1 MSNLERLGDSAAAR
15 KVFARVAET
24 AQERVHTI
32 KALVPLAEPLDTL
45 DLSEVRT
52 RPIDWL
58 WRGYIPLRK
67 VTILDG
73 DPGLGKSTL
82 LLDLASRGSVGGLA
96 PTGEP
101 LGDAFTTIYV
111 TVEDD
116 AEDTIVPRIHAA
128 GGDSSRFHL
137 VRKLSLPAEV
147 DRLEATANQLKARL
161 IVIDPLMAYLGDGV
175 KTNDDHLVRRALE
188 PLADMAARLDVAIVL
203 IRHLNK
209 RVGDDAIYRGG
220 GSIAFTGLARSVLAV
235 GRDPDDHD
243 RMILAP
249 IKLNVARRQPSL
261 AYRIVADGDYE
272 PARIAWEGTSDRSA
286 EDLIGRTR
294 DEAGGQSKTGELATA
309 MRELLEVNGGSMPA
323 AEACR
328 ALKEDG
334 FNLGSRDNLKRARDH
349 AGADST
355 KDGFAGGW
363 VWSLRGSTRTSDSS
377 VPSQVN
383 PSKSPKRPKGPT
395 KRPKGPTKRPKG
407 PISSSIEEPVS
418 SSPEPSQSESAA
430 TFWEDDSLL
439 QGKASASLSRTPGGL
454 SR

>member
-24 AQERVHTI
+24 AQDGIPAI
-32 KALVPLAEPLDTL
+32 KALVPLAEPLETL
-45 DLSEVRT
+45 DLSGVRT

-82 LLDLASRGSVGGLA
+82 LVDLASRGSVGGLA

-116 AEDTIVPRIHAA
+116 AEDTIVPRILAA
-128 GGDSSRFHL
+128 GGDPARFHL

-147 DRLEATANQLKARL
+147 ERLEATAIGLKARL

-175 KTNDDHLVRRALE
+175 KSNDDHLVRRALE

-249 IKLNVARRQPSL
+249 IKLNVARRPPSL
-261 AYRIVADGDYE
+261 AYRIVADGPFD

-294 DEAGGQSKTGELATA
+294 EEAGGQSKTGELASA
-309 MRELLEVNGGSMPA
+309 MRRLLESHGGSMPA
-323 AEACR
+323 GKACE
-328 ALKEDG
+328 ALKKQG
-334 FNLGSRDNLKRARDH
+334 FDISSQDNLGRARAQ
-349 AGADST
+349 AGVKSAKAGYAD
-355 KDGFAGGW
+355 GW
-363 VWSLRGSTRTSDSS
+363 VWSISSSAGRSEPS
-377 VPSQVN
+377 VPSEPWQSN
-383 PSKSPKRPKGPT
+383 PSKTPKSPKTPT
-395 KRPKGPTKRPKG
+395 KTPKT
-407 PISSSIEEPVS
+407 PISSSKEEAVS
-418 SSPEPSQSESAA
+418 SSREPSQSQSAA
-430 TFWEDDSLL
+430 TFWEDNSLL
-439 QGKASASLSRTPGGL
+439 QGTPSLSPSRSPGGM

>member
-1 MSNLERLGDSAAAR
+1 MSGLERLGDSAAAR
-15 KVFARVAET
+15 KVFARVEESAPDGVP
-24 AQERVHTI
+24 AIRPV
-32 KALVPLAEPLDTL
+32 VPLAEPLVTL

-52 RPIDWL
+52 RPIAWL

-82 LLDLASRGSVGGLA
+82 LLDLACRGSIGGLA

-116 AEDTIVPRIHAA
+116 AEDTILPRILKA
-128 GGDSSRFHL
+128 GGDPSRFHL
-137 VRKLSLPAEV
+137 LRKLSLPDQI
-147 DRLEATANQLKARL
+147 DRLEATAMSLRARL

-188 PLADMAARLDVAIVL
+188 PLAEMAAGLDAAVVL

-220 GSIAFTGLARSVLAV
+220 GSIGFTGLARSVLAV

-249 IKLNVARRQPSL
+249 IKLNVARRPPSL
-261 AYRIVADGDYE
+261 AYRIVADGPYE
-272 PARIAWEGTSDRSA
+272 PAHIAWDGLSERTA

-294 DEAGGQSKTGELATA
+294 DEVAGHSKTAELANA
-309 MRELLEVNGGSMPA
+309 MRELVGSHGGSMA
-323 AEACR
+323 AADAYR
-328 ALKEDG
+328 ALEAQG
-334 FNLGSRDNLKRARDH
+334 FDTASKDNLMRARTQ
-349 AGADST
+349 AGVKTT
-355 KDGFAGGW
+355 KKKFDGPWF
-363 VWSLRGSTRTSDSS
+363 WSIASSVRRSEPSDSWETNA
-377 VPSQVN
+377 PKD
-383 PSKSPKRPKGPT
+383 PKSPKSPT
-395 KRPKGPTKRPKG
+395 KVPKSPTSRTR
-407 PISSSIEEPVS
+407 EEPVS
-418 SSPEPSQSESAA
+418 SAPDPSRDDRAA
-430 TFWEDDSLL
+430 TLWGEDNPLL
-439 QGKASASLSRTPGGL
+439 QGKVSRSPTRFPGGTT
-454 SR
+454 R

>member
-15 KVFARVAET
+15 RVFARVKET
-24 AQERVHTI
+24 AQHGVPTI
-32 KALVPLAEPLDTL
+32 KALVPLAEVLDTI

-82 LLDLASRGSVGGLA
+82 LLDLACRGSIGGLA

-116 AEDTIVPRIHAA
+116 AEDTILPRILKA
-128 GGDSSRFHL
+128 GGDPSRFRL
-137 VRKLSLPAEV
+137 LRKLSLPDQI
-147 DRLEATANQLKARL
+147 DRLEATATRLKARL

-188 PLADMAARLDVAIVL
+188 PLADMAARLDVAVVL

-209 RVGDDAIYRGG
+209 RAGDDAIYRGG
-220 GSIAFTGLARSVLAV
+220 GSIGFTGLARSVLAV
-235 GRDPDDHD
+235 GRDPDDHN

-249 IKLNVARRQPSL
+249 IKLNVAARPPSL
-261 AYRIVADGDYE
+261 AYRIVADGPYE
-272 PARIAWEGTSDRSA
+272 PSHIAWDGRSERTA

-294 DEAGGQSKTGELATA
+294 DEVTGHSKTAELANA
-309 MRELLEVNGGSMPA
+309 MRELLETTGGSMPA
-323 AEACR
+323 GRACR
-328 ALKEDG
+328 SLEEDG
-334 FNLGSRDNLKRARDH
+334 FDLGSRDNLKRARVQ
-349 AGADST
+349 AGVDST

-363 VWSLRGSTRTSDSS
+363 VWTLRTSVQRSDPS
-377 VPSQVN
+377 VPSGAD
-383 PSKSPKRPKGPT
+383 PSKGPKSPKRPT
-395 KRPKGPTKRPKG
+395 KRPKGPT
-407 PISSSIEEPVS
+407 SHTQELPV
-418 SSPEPSQSESAA
+418 PSTPDETAGAA
-430 TFWEDDSLL
+430 TFWGADDPLL
-439 QGKASASLSRTPGGL
+439 QRTAHSRPRRFLEGGP
-454 SR
+454 R